1 MTRHHSC
8 ILHARLLAI
17 ALGAIYTSFSSALAQ
32 APDPKDQ
39 KGYTSFVA
47 SLSSVA
53 TSASDLLLLERGA
66 GRLALI
72 RKSVTQ
78 QVLAAYATNATS
90 KTIDFG
96 KGLELSE
103 ILCGIRANSVVI
115 LDKFSQRD
123 QSAKLV
129 VDHLQ
134 SVARA
139 NYLNSVA
146 TEIQSV
152 SKTTA
157 PGDILSAL
165 QALFASYQVKAS
177 NATLQPGAI
186 DKIRARTLQR
196 CQGDLKEFDRAY
208 YGAEIV
214 AQSAASDLVQPAA
227 ASGVPSLSFLGP
239 IGVLIDTLL
248 GIITPVAIEA
258 ATIVDEGKREQAIKD
273 FLSDPKNQTAIRN
286 AGIELAQAVSDYTFA
301 RRMTLAGS
309 FAEQVAVLSAAKIDI
324 GKIDACADPDKK
336 VFDRSETGGPS
347 AIFLRCHHAVW
358 KEVQEQIG
366 AALKTASDY
375 DVIADA
381 GDTSAG
387 LNSFR
392 EITADFGAI
401 IANPAKADEF
411 WQHVTQLVSFAGSV
425 ATAVSQEN
433 RDKIRKA
440 IDALVNG

>member
-1 MTRHHSC
+1 MTRHHSF
-8 ILHARLLAI
+8 IWHARVLAI
-17 ALGAIYTSFSSALAQ
+17 ILGTIDASSLGALAQ

-47 SLSSVA
+47 SLSSVTA
-53 TSASDLLLLERGA
+53 SASDLLLLERGA

-78 QVLAAYATNATS
+78 QVLAAYTSSSSS
-90 KTIDFG
+90 KTIDLG
-96 KGLELSE
+96 QALELSGV
-103 ILCGIRANSVVI
+103 LCGIRANSVVI

-123 QSAKLV
+123 QSARFV

-139 NYLNSVA
+139 NYLSSVA

-152 SKTTA
+152 SKSAA

-165 QALFASYQVKAS
+165 QALFASYQIKAS

-208 YGAEIV
+208 YGAEIA
-214 AQSAASDLVQPAA
+214 AQAAASDLVQPAA
-227 ASGVPSLSFLGP
+227 ASGIPSLSFLGP

-258 ATIVDEGKREQAIKD
+258 ATIVDESKREQAIKD
-273 FLSDPKNQTAIRN
+273 FLAEPKNQTAIRN
-286 AGIELAQAVSDYTFA
+286 TGIELAKAASDYTFA
-301 RRMTLAGS
+301 RRMALAGS
-309 FAEQVAVLSAAKIDI
+309 FAEQLAVISAVKIDI
-324 GKIDACADPDKK
+324 GKVDACADPDKK
-336 VFDRSETGGPS
+336 VFSRSETGGPS
-347 AIFLRCHHAVW
+347 TIFLRCHHAVW

-401 IANPAKADEF
+401 IASPAKADEF

-433 RDKIRKA
+433 REKIRKA
-440 IDALVNG
+440 IDALVKG